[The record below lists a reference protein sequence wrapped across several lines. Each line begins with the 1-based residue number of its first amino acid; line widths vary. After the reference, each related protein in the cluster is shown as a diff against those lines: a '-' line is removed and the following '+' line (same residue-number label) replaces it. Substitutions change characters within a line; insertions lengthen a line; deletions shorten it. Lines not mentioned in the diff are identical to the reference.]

1 MATVADLEKRLDRQ
15 DERIS
20 SIESYNSGMNE
31 KMIRLDEKMNS
42 SNSEMKRINDKIVE
56 VATDVKTLI
65 MEPGKKYNILWVA
78 AASSIISGIIGFAIA
93 FVAK

>member
-15 DERIS
+15 DERIVA
-20 SIESYNSGMNE
+20 IEQNSSGMNE

-42 SNSEMKRINDKIVE
+42 SNNEQKRISDKIVE

-78 AASSIISGIIGFAIA
+78 AASSIVGGIIGFVINLIA
-93 FVAK
+93 K